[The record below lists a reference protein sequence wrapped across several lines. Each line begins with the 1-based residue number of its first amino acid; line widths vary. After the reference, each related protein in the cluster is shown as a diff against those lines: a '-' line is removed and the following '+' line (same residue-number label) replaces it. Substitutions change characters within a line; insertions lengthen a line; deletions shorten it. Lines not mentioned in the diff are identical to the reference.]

1 MYAVTTTA
9 DAAPALDAF
18 SATVPTAEDY
28 DDATTVYV
36 WYYIQGADAPE
47 GQTATVENTF
57 RDSEICSTPLQV
69 NVLSN
74 KFTLTFDP
82 APVEKV
88 DVTVDG
94 QTATP
99 AQDGKLE
106 NVPMGKQVKVTA
118 KTGYKLKK
126 VEVKKT
132 QTQQQP

>member
-1 MYAVTTTA
+1 M
-9 DAAPALDAF
+9 
-18 SATVPTAEDY
+18 
-28 DDATTVYV
+28 
-36 WYYIQGADAPE
+36 
-47 GQTATVENTF
+47 
-57 RDSEICSTPLQV
+57 
-69 NVLSN
+69 LSN

-94 QTATP
+94 QAATP

-106 NVPMGKQVKVTA
+106 NVPMDKQVKVTA